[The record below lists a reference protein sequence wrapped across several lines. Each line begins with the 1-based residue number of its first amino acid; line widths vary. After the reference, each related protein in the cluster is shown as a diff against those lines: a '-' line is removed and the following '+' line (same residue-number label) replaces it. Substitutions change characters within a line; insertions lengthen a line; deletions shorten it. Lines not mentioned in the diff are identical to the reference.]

1 MPVVDPRNA
10 IDIFGLNDASFG
22 ETLPNSHEQSY
33 SPHGIATVRAT
44 FLHSRSPLIEGA
56 PQANMNYSYTSPSSV
71 TSSGTPF
78 WSSDTSMQ
86 EREAICGM
94 LGTTMTHVQQI
105 DRVMD
110 VIKRRRQTNEGE
122 EGLPW
127 SGRSGFLERATRL
140 TLAGEELLFSFP
152 GFPFKSANAQS
163 KVIGHLPD
171 EAERRSIRNLDQMM
185 SEMSEFYSGGCR
197 LVIASDGLPF
207 NQLFR
212 VSDEA
217 TLEYY
222 AEMQELVKGTR
233 ISLVSMLDLIPEG
246 ETLEQKRTYFE
257 TAYARSPEQI
267 NNLIENDAETT
278 EYYRGLKHFL
288 KGDLG
293 PIWMKEAEVA
303 GEPLSNREIERR
315 CGFTAR
321 DFIRLN
327 EAYNKLVAERMPPSL
342 RLSVHPQSADNPSKV
357 GIELIFGEMR
367 KAWGTPW
374 QCALV
379 QLRDGTWDLT
389 RKNRAEQAG
398 YALVNDDKGNPSH
411 YVEQ

>member
-1 MPVVDPRNA
+1 MAIVDQRKATNPFNA
-10 IDIFGLNDASFG
+10 EDTSVSAANGHELSQSPWQPHTTPFAHIQFVPDGDIHKGFSYTASTSTHITPTSWSFG
-22 ETLPNSHEQSY
+22 
-33 SPHGIATVRAT
+33 
-44 FLHSRSPLIEGA
+44 
-56 PQANMNYSYTSPSSV
+56 TSP
-71 TSSGTPF
+71 
-78 WSSDTSMQ
+78 Q
-86 EREAICGM
+86 ECESICSM
-94 LGTTMTHVQQI
+94 LGTTMSHVQQI

-110 VIKRRRQTNEGE
+110 VIKKRRQTNEGE

-140 TLAGEELLFSFP
+140 TLSGEELVFTFP
-152 GFPFKSANAQS
+152 GFPFKSTNTQT
-163 KVIGHLPD
+163 KVLGHLPD
-171 EAERRSIRNLDQMM
+171 EAERRSIRNLDEMM
-185 SEMSEFYSGGCR
+185 SEMSEMYAGGCR

-222 AEMQELVKGTR
+222 AAMQELVKGTR
-233 ISLVSMLDLIPEG
+233 VSLVSMLDLIPEG
-246 ETLEQKRTYFE
+246 ETLAQKREYFE
-257 TAYARSPEQI
+257 AVYARTPEEI
-267 NNLIENDAETT
+267 NVLIENDPETT
-278 EYYRGLKHFL
+278 DYYRGLKHFL

-293 PIWMKEAEVA
+293 PIWIKEAEAA
-303 GEPLSNREIERR
+303 GESISNREIERR

-342 RLSVHPQSADNPSKV
+342 RLSVHPQAADNPSKV

-379 QLRDGTWDLT
+379 QLKDGTWDLT

-398 YALVNDDKGNPSH
+398 YKLAYDEKGNPSH
-411 YVEQ
+411 YVEE